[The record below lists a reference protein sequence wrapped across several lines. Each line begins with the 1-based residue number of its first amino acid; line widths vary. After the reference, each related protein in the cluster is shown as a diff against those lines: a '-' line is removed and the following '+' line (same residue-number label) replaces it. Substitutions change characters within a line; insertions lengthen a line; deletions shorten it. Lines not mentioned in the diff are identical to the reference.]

1 MRLLVLATDY
11 PKKDESVG
19 LMYIHTRNK
28 YYTQNGINVTVLNF
42 SALDNYVLE
51 GVEVITYDKFKKGK
65 EEDQYD
71 ILVSHAPN
79 IRNHYKFLKK
89 YGNGFPNIV
98 FFFHGHEVLKISEVY
113 PKPYYYMKTSS
124 NLSKIAHNVYD
135 IYKLRAWKKYFMDNL
150 SKSYFVFVSHWMYD
164 MFLKYMQVNP
174 EQIYKRKHIIYNSV
188 GGDFEKNYYDYL
200 SDKKY
205 DFVTIRS
212 YLDNSK
218 YAIDIVARIALMN
231 PKYKFCVV
239 GKGMYFKHNGI
250 PNNIIWIDKNL
261 SHKEIIY
268 FLNKSKCA
276 LLPTRT
282 DSQGVMA
289 CEVATFGL
297 PLITSNIDVCKE
309 VFDGFNNVE
318 YIDNEAKDMDID
330 YLFEKI
336 VNKNS
341 SQVRNTKYYAKNTIG
356 KEIQLFNKILSKVAT
371 H

>member
-11 PKKDESVG
+11 PKKDESVA

-28 YYTQNGINVTVLNF
+28 YYIKNGVNVTVLNF
-42 SALDNYVLE
+42 NALDNYVLD
-51 GVEVITYDKFKKGK
+51 GVEVITFGEFKKK
-65 EEDQYD
+65 KNQYD

-79 IRNHYKFLKK
+79 LRNHYKFLIK
-89 YGNGFPNIV
+89 YGNDFSNTV
-98 FFFHGHEVLKISEVY
+98 FVFHGHEVLKISEIY

-124 NLSKIAHNVYD
+124 NLSIITHNVYD
-135 IYKLRAWKKYFMDNL
+135 MFKLKMWKRYFTENL
-150 SKSYFVFVSHWMYD
+150 SKSHFVFVSQWMYD
-164 MFLKYMQVNP
+164 MFLKFVQVNP
-174 EQIYKRKHIIYNSV
+174 EQIYKRKHIIYNSI
-188 GGDFEKNYYDYL
+188 GEDFEKKYYDYR
-200 SDKKY
+200 SKKEY
-205 DFVTIRS
+205 DFITIRP

-218 YAIDIVARIALMN
+218 YAIDIVTRIALMN

-239 GKGMYFKHNGI
+239 GKGVFFKYNDM
-250 PNNIIWIDKNL
+250 PDNLIWIDKNL
-261 SHKEIIY
+261 SHKEIIN

-289 CEVATFGL
+289 CEVATFGI

-309 VFDGFNNVE
+309 IFDGFYNVE
-318 YIDNEAKDMDID
+318 YIDNDDKDMNIG
-330 YLFEKI
+330 YLFQKI
-336 VNKNS
+336 VNMNNKE
-341 SQVRNTKYYAKNTIG
+341 VRNTKYYAKNTIG